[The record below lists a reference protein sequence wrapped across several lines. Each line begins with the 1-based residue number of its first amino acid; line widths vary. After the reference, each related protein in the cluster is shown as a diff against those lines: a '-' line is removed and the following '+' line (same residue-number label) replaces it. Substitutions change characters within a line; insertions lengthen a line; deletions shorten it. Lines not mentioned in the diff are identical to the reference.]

1 MLEAYGNIWD
11 IADEGGWDAV
21 VITTN
26 GYVRKDGQ
34 AVMGRG
40 IALEASQRFPG
51 LAADLGMN
59 LLDYGNHVYPFYYPE
74 SKFDLFTFPVK
85 PVFGPN
91 GEPGWK
97 AKAQIPII
105 LQSISEL
112 IRYVDKFEWM
122 DILMPRPGCGF
133 GQLKWEDVK
142 PKIEPL
148 LDDRFTVAT
157 FHP

>member
-11 IADEGGWDAV
+11 IAKEGHWDAV

-26 GYVRKDGQ
+26 GYVRKDGA

-40 IALEASQRFPG
+40 IALEAAQRYPG
-51 LAADLGMN
+51 LEYELGEKLRN
-59 LLDYGNHVYPFYYPE
+59 FGNHTYPFFYND
-74 SKFDLFTFPVK
+74 KQDLLTLPVK
-85 PVFGPN
+85 PTFFGPN
-91 GEPGWK
+91 HQPGWK
-97 AKAQIPII
+97 AKAQLPII
-105 LQSISEL
+105 LQSISEML
-112 IRYVDKFEWM
+112 ILVNRYHWM

-142 PKIEPL
+142 PKIESL
-148 LDDRFTVAT
+148 LDNRFTVVT